1 MEITGES
8 GYYITG
14 ELVCERE
21 RERERERQ
29 GRGGGNCRRSP
40 VKVKL
45 FFSVHCRDFEG
56 KNPLR
61 KTYRQISLK
70 ISSFV
75 KRHSSSSSTFFF
87 LL

>member
-21 RERERERQ
+21 RDK
-29 GRGGGNCRRSP
+29 GGGGGNCRRSP

>member
-21 RERERERQ
+21 RERDK
-29 GRGGGNCRRSP
+29 GGGGGNCRRSP